1 MRCSAQVDKFTTK
14 SVPHIRIDRLPEILL
29 RVAPY
34 MPITR
39 PAPHMII
46 CVQLQL
52 HRNTAGQSR
61 FLQRQGSEQESSP
74 PRLEASRCRQPEEQL
89 NFRFVIG
96 YVTIQMLGRTVT
108 TFHLQTLSRPE
119 TQRLLVNPPRLST
132 VAKISSLSPWR
143 TACTKPGRISGTE
156 GQQTDESCSKLS
168 IW

>member
-1 MRCSAQVDKFTTK
+1 MHEEVAARCLVVQNTSRSTMRCSAQVDKFTTK

-74 PRLEASRCRQPEEQL
+74 PRLEASRCRQPEDQL
-89 NFRFVIG
+89 NFRSCYRIRDD
-96 YVTIQMLGRTVT
+96 TDAWSNSANLPSANPIQT
-108 TFHLQTLSRPE
+108 
-119 TQRLLVNPPRLST
+119 
-132 VAKISSLSPWR
+132 
-143 TACTKPGRISGTE
+143 
-156 GQQTDESCSKLS
+156 
-168 IW
+168 